1 MTTLG
6 QPRFALV
13 VDDDADLRGFLAR
26 VLGQQGFSVTQAGDA
41 TSALTALTDTPPDLV
56 TLDLTLPDLDGME
69 LCRRIREHSDAYILM
84 LTGRSDEVDKLLGLE
99 TGADD
104 YLTKPFSHRELTA
117 RISALMRRPRTL
129 GGRGTDDPTPDRSVP
144 DDPTATRVITHGP
157 LEVDPQRRAVLVGD
171 QEVELTR
178 TEFDLLHTLVS
189 GPDRVWTR
197 EELVATVWG
206 NDWAADGR
214 SVEVHIGNLRRKLAD
229 RTDHSV
235 VHTVRGVG
243 YRLA

>member
-1 MTTLG
+1 M
-6 QPRFALV
+6 
-13 VDDDADLRGFLAR
+13 
-26 VLGQQGFSVTQAGDA
+26 
-41 TSALTALTDTPPDLV
+41 
-56 TLDLTLPDLDGME
+56 
-69 LCRRIREHSDAYILM
+69 M
-84 LTGRSDEVDKLLGLE
+84 LTGRADEVDKLLGLE

-104 YLTKPFSHRELTA
+104 YITKPFSHRELTA

-129 GGRGTDDPTPDRSVP
+129 AGTVRDDPAP
-144 DDPTATRVITHGP
+144 AAVIAHGAV
-157 LEVDPQRRAVLVGD
+157 EVDPRRRVVRVD
-171 QEVELTR
+171 DREVELTR
-178 TEFDLLHTLVS
+178 TEFDLLLTLAS

-214 SVEVHIGNLRRKLAD
+214 SVEVHIGNLRRKLAG
-229 RTDHSV
+229 RTDRSV